1 MGFGKK
7 TRSSA
12 DAAVTPGEGN
22 GVEGGESASSLRKV
36 TRDYLE
42 KHKLQQVLAEA
53 VQQALRERAPN
64 CQHRVAHLLLN
75 ASYTPTGTGSTGTGS
90 TGTPGLDAERVEW
103 RARMVREMAVGM
115 ELEIRTNLAG
125 SMLEAER
132 CETYRAL
139 MAANAL
145 SRGDSW
151 CSDDDNF
158 TSALKAAV
166 ELKREIVRPQTVLS
180 MIGSLPAPTREKA
193 AGLGLGLGCGL
204 GLTRAA

>member
-75 ASYTPTGTGSTGTGS
+75 ASYAPTGTGS

-180 MIGSLPAPTREKA
+180 MIGALPAPTREKA
-193 AGLGLGLGCGL
+193 AAFVARYLDSPEPELR
-204 GLTRAA
+204 RA